1 MINDLNKDNNSSS
14 LIIATPEEIKSIVI
28 AALEAY
34 LPKPLFCGE
43 KEEGEEELFTREETA
58 ELLGVNA
65 STLWR
70 WTKDGTLPCVHVGR
84 SVRYKRSTIRKY
96 MNLHEGN

>member
-1 MINDLNKDNNSSS
+1 MYSTNKESP
-14 LIIATPEEIKSIVI
+14 IVVATQEEIKNIVLI
-28 AALEAY
+28 ALQEY
-34 LPKPLFCGE
+34 LPKPLFSDE
-43 KEEGEEELFTREETA
+43 KEEVEEKLFTREETA

-70 WTKDGTLPCVHVGR
+70 WNKDGTLPCVHVGR

>member
-1 MINDLNKDNNSSS
+1 MINNFNKDNPSS
-14 LIIATPEEIKSIVI
+14 LIVATPDEIKNIVI
-28 AALEAY
+28 AALQEY

-43 KEEGEEELFTREETA
+43 KEDAEDELFTREETA

-70 WTKDGTLPCVHVGR
+70 WTKDGTLPCEHVGR

-96 MNLHEGN
+96 MNLHEGK